1 MLIIKNME
9 SENND
14 KYKALLSEIIAKQSV
29 ILGPEISVLKA
40 RNVPGIT
47 VSDNGVVTEISGDY
61 RQILEKLVDEYV
73 ALSGM
78 IVKNALSSIFAKYPE
93 LEK

>member
-1 MLIIKNME
+1 ME
-9 SENND
+9 LENND

>member
-1 MLIIKNME
+1 ME
-9 SENND
+9 AENSD

-40 RNVPGIT
+40 RNVPGIKI
-47 VSDNGVVTEISGDY
+47 SDNGVVTEISGDY

-93 LEK
+93 LEKK

>member
-1 MLIIKNME
+1 ME
-9 SENND
+9 LENND

-29 ILGPEISVLKA
+29 ILGPEISILKA
-40 RNVPGIT
+40 RNVSGIT
-47 VSDNGVVTEISGDY
+47 INDDGVVTEITGDY
-61 RQILEKLVDEYV
+61 RQILEKLIDEYV

-93 LEK
+93 LNKVE

>member
-1 MLIIKNME
+1 MDN
-9 SENND
+9 SD
-14 KYKALLSEIIAKQSV
+14 KYKAMLSEIIAKQSV

-40 RNVPGIT
+40 RNVQGIT
-47 VSDNGVVTEISGDY
+47 VSDNGVVTAISGDY

-78 IVKNALSSIFAKYPE
+78 IVKNALSSVFAKYPE
-93 LEK
+93 LER

>member
-1 MLIIKNME
+1 ME
-9 SENND
+9 ADNND
-14 KYKALLSEIIAKQSV
+14 KYKALLSEIIAKQSI

-47 VSDNGVVTEISGDY
+47 VSANGVVTDISGDY

-78 IVKNALSSIFAKYPE
+78 IVKNALSSVFAKYPE

>member
-1 MLIIKNME
+1 ME

-47 VSDNGVVTEISGDY
+47 VSDNGMVTEISGDY

-93 LEK
+93 LETK

>member
-1 MLIIKNME
+1 MG

-14 KYKALLSEIIAKQSV
+14 KYKALLSEIIAKQSI

-47 VSDNGVVTEISGDY
+47 VSNNGVVTEITGDY

>member
-1 MLIIKNME
+1 ME
-9 SENND
+9 TENNE
-14 KYKALLSEIIAKQSV
+14 KYKALLSEIIAKQSI

-40 RNVPGIT
+40 RNVSGIT

-78 IVKNALSSIFAKYPE
+78 IVKNALSSIFAKYPDINKVE
-93 LEK
+93 

>member
-1 MLIIKNME
+1 ME
-9 SENND
+9 AENSD

-47 VSDNGVVTEISGDY
+47 ISDNGVVTEISGDY

-93 LEK
+93 LEKK

>member
-1 MLIIKNME
+1 ME
-9 SENND
+9 TQDNA
-14 KYKALLSEIIAKQSV
+14 KYMAMLSEIIAKQSI

-47 VSDNGVVTEISGDY
+47 VSDNGVVTAIDGDY

-78 IVKNALSSIFAKYPE
+78 IVKNALSSVFAKYPE
-93 LEK
+93 LGNK

>member
-1 MLIIKNME
+1 ME
-9 SENND
+9 TQDNA
-14 KYKALLSEIIAKQSV
+14 KYMAMLSEIIAKQSI

-47 VSDNGVVTEISGDY
+47 VSDNGVVTAINGDY

-78 IVKNALSSIFAKYPE
+78 IVKNALSSVFAKYPE
-93 LEK
+93 LGNK

>member
-1 MLIIKNME
+1 ME
-9 SENND
+9 TENNE
-14 KYKALLSEIIAKQSV
+14 KYKALLSEIIAKQSI

-40 RNVPGIT
+40 RNVSGIT

-78 IVKNALSSIFAKYPE
+78 IVKNALSSIFAKYQSIF
-93 LEK
+93 

>member
-1 MLIIKNME
+1 ME
-9 SENND
+9 SDNND
-14 KYKALLSEIIAKQSV
+14 KYKAMLSEIIAKQSI

-47 VSDNGVVTEISGDY
+47 VSDNGVVTAISGDY

-78 IVKNALSSIFAKYPE
+78 IVKNALSSVFAKYPE
-93 LEK
+93 LER

>member
-1 MLIIKNME
+1 ME
-9 SENND
+9 IENNE
-14 KYKALLSEIIAKQSV
+14 KYKALLSEIIAKQSI

-40 RNVPGIT
+40 RNVSGIT

-78 IVKNALSSIFAKYPE
+78 IVKNALSSIFAKYPDINKVE
-93 LEK
+93 

>member
-1 MLIIKNME
+1 ME
-9 SENND
+9 IENND

-40 RNVPGIT
+40 RNVAGIT
-47 VSDNGVVTEISGDY
+47 VSDNGVVTAITGDY
-61 RQILEKLVDEYV
+61 RQVLEKLVDEYV

-78 IVKNALSSIFAKYPE
+78 IVKNALSSVFAKYPE

>member
-1 MLIIKNME
+1 ME
-9 SENND
+9 TENND

-47 VSDNGVVTEISGDY
+47 VSNNGVVTEITGDY

-93 LEK
+93 LER

>member
-1 MLIIKNME
+1 ME

>member
-1 MLIIKNME
+1 ME
-9 SENND
+9 IENND

-40 RNVPGIT
+40 RNVPGMT
-47 VSDNGVVTEISGDY
+47 VSDNGTVTKITGDY
-61 RQILEKLVDEYV
+61 RTILENLVDEYV

-93 LEK
+93 LEEKK

>member
-1 MLIIKNME
+1 ME

-29 ILGPEISVLKA
+29 ILGPEISILKA

-47 VSDNGVVTEISGDY
+47 ISDDGVVTEITGDY
-61 RQILEKLVDEYV
+61 RQILEKLIDEYV

-93 LEK
+93 LNNKVE

>member
-1 MLIIKNME
+1 M
-9 SENND
+9 ENND
-14 KYKALLSEIIAKQSV
+14 KYKALLSEIIAKQSI

-47 VSDNGVVTEISGDY
+47 VSDNGVVTAITGDY
-61 RQILEKLVDEYV
+61 RMVLEKLVDEYV

-93 LEK
+93 LER

>member
-1 MLIIKNME
+1 MD
-9 SENND
+9 ENND
-14 KYKALLSEIIAKQSV
+14 TYKALLSEIIAKQSI

-40 RNVPGIT
+40 RNVPGMT
-47 VSDNGVVTEISGDY
+47 VSDNGVVTEITGDY

-78 IVKNALSSIFAKYPE
+78 IVKNALSSIFAKYPQI
-93 LEK
+93 EKK

>member
-1 MLIIKNME
+1 ME
-9 SENND
+9 AENND

-47 VSDNGVVTEISGDY
+47 VSANGVVTDISGDY

-78 IVKNALSSIFAKYPE
+78 IVKNALSSVFAKYPE

>member
-1 MLIIKNME
+1 MALD
-9 SENND
+9 NND
-14 KYKALLSEIIAKQSV
+14 KYKAMLSEIIAKQSV

-47 VSDNGVVTEISGDY
+47 VSDNGVVTAISGDY
-61 RQILEKLVDEYV
+61 RVILEKLVDEYV

-78 IVKNALSSIFAKYPE
+78 IVKNALSSVFAKYPE
-93 LEK
+93 LER